1 MQSIRPISSSTES
14 HFVRTAESEHT
25 EMYLKA
31 IWHLLENNEEPKVSY
46 IAKKLHIK
54 TSSAVQ
60 MLRKLESQK
69 LVTYTKLGVHLTS
82 DGHKTARQIIRNCRL
97 FEVLME
103 SSLKLPIDNEMICGI
118 EHHLDEKVSN
128 ALCTMLNHP
137 TTCPHGKIIPDDSCC
152 HFPLQLNRQ
161 DKDSDNTQY

>member
-1 MQSIRPISSSTES
+1 MHAES

-31 IWHLLENNEEPKVSY
+31 IWHLLEENQEPRVSY
-46 IAKKLHIK
+46 IAKKLNIK
-54 TSSAVQ
+54 TSSVVQ
-60 MLRKLESQK
+60 MLRKIESQK
-69 LVTYTKLGVHLTS
+69 LVIYTKLGVRLTS
-82 DGHKTARQIIRNCRL
+82 DGHKMARQIIRNCRL

-118 EHHLDEKVSN
+118 EHHLDEKFSN

-137 TTCPHGKIIPDDSCC
+137 TVCPHGKIIPDDSCC
-152 HFPLQLNRQ
+152 NLPYRLIRQ
-161 DKDSDNTQY
+161 GKEDYVDHR